1 MTDRSGAAILL
12 EGRPANR
19 GMGEE
24 RGNKKQVDAMREEE
38 YLTRNQL
45 DYIMR

>member
-1 MTDRSGAAILL
+1 MTDRSGATILV

-24 RGNKKQVDAMREEE
+24 RGNKKQVDAMRGGIF
-38 YLTRNQL
+38 NSQQG
-45 DYIMR
+45 

>member
-1 MTDRSGAAILL
+1 MTDRSGAAVQS
-12 EGRPANR
+12 EGRPAHR

-38 YLTRNQL
+38 YLTRNQV
-45 DYIMR
+45 DCIMR